1 MLTSLRFWTK
11 LSILLVYLVI
21 LAGSIVRMTG
31 SGMGCPDWP
40 KCFGYLIPP
49 TKRSQLEWKPNESYK
64 KGQIIIKDDALYV
77 ANKDFITTSS
87 YLDANWSVYTKHDYA
102 EFNANKTYIEYIN
115 RLLGVLAGLA
125 TLGLLISSLFHVKLR
140 TRYFLLSLLVVLGM
154 GFQGWLGKVVVDSNL
169 LPWKV
174 SVHMVMALIIVF
186 ILVTIITLTKPN
198 TLSITRS
205 GNVWVNRLLIVG
217 FILLLIQIG
226 LGLQVRQIVDLQI
239 NQGKIMGAIS
249 LKDDTPSIYYLHAGL
264 GFTMFL
270 IHLILAY
277 LYRKKGIIPITIR
290 ILLILISLEILLGL
304 ILFHFDFPFSSQP
317 LHLVIA
323 SLLFGIYSLIII
335 DFLDSKIKIKE
346 SEDYVINKA

>member
-49 TKRSQLEWKPNESYK
+49 TKRSQLEWKPNEYYK

-87 YLDANWSVYTKHDYA
+87 YLYTNWSVYTKHDYA
-102 EFNANKTYIEYIN
+102 EFNANKTYIEYVN

-140 TRYFLLSLLVVLGM
+140 TRYFLLSLLVVLAM

-186 ILVTIITLTKPN
+186 LLVTLITLTRPN
-198 TLSITRS
+198 ALLITKS

-277 LYRKKGIIPITIR
+277 LYRKKGIIPVIIK
-290 ILLILISLEILLGL
+290 IILILITLEVLLGMV
-304 ILFHFDFPFSSQP
+304 LFHFDFPFSSQP
-317 LHLVIA
+317 LHLAIA
-323 SLLFGIYSLIII
+323 SLLFGLYSVIVLDLI
-335 DFLDSKIKIKE
+335 DSKIKIRE
-346 SEDYVINKA
+346 SEDYVNNKA

>member
-49 TKRSQLEWKPNESYK
+49 TKRSQLEWKANESYK

-87 YLDANWSVYTKHDYA
+87 YLYTNWSAYTKHDYA
-102 EFNANKTYIEYIN
+102 EFNVNKTYIEYIN

-125 TLGLLISSLFHVKLR
+125 TLGLLISSLFHIKLR
-140 TRYFLLSLLVVLGM
+140 TRYFVLSLGVVLGM

-174 SVHMVMALIIVF
+174 SIHMVMALIIVF
-186 ILVTIITLTKPN
+186 LLITIITLTKPN
-198 TLSITRS
+198 SLSITKP
-205 GNVWVNRLLIVG
+205 GNAWINRLLVVG

-290 ILLILISLEILLGL
+290 ILLTLISLEILLGL
-304 ILFHFDFPFSSQP
+304 ILFHFNFPFSSQP